1 MTEREAE
8 YYYARLRE
16 LEEDE
21 KDAEYNQCKDGVS

>member
-1 MTEREAE
+1 MNECEAE

-21 KDAEYNQCKDGVS
+21 KDAEYNRKKDGVS